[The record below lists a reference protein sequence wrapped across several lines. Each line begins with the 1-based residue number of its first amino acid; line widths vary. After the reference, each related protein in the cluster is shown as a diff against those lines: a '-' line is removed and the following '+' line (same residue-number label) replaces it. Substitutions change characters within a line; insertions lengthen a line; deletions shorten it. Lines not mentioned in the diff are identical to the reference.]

1 MPELAAPDV
10 DPAERQ
16 LVERLRARDEAAF
29 MELVQR
35 YSGSMLRVAQMFVA
49 SRAVAEEVVQ
59 ETWLAVLKGL
69 DLFEGRSSLKTWIFR
84 ILTNRA
90 KTRGEREH
98 RSIPFA
104 SLALAETESD
114 EPAVDPD
121 RFIPPTDERAGFW
134 GAPPQRWQDLPDKSL
149 LSAEALDLVR
159 AEIEKLPPMQRL
171 VITMRDLEGW
181 PTEDIRNA
189 LDITET
195 NQRVL
200 LHRARSKVRAALED
214 YFNA

>member
-69 DLFEGRSSLKTWIFR
+69 DRFEGRSSLKTWIFR

-104 SLALAETESD
+104 SLALAEAESD

-121 RFIPPTDERAGFW
+121 RFIPPTDDRAGFW
-134 GAPPQRWQDLPDKSL
+134 GAPPQRWEDVPDKSL
-149 LSAEALDLVR
+149 QSAEALELVR

-214 YFNA
+214 YFNG

>member
-1 MPELAAPDV
+1 MSELAPAGV
-10 DPAERQ
+10 DPAEQR
-16 LVERLRARDEAAF
+16 LLERLRAGDEAAF

-35 YSGSMLRVAQMFVA
+35 YSGSMLRVALMFVA

-59 ETWLAVLKGL
+59 ETWLAVLNGL
-69 DLFEGRSSLKTWIFR
+69 DRFEGRSSLKTWIFR

-98 RSIPFA
+98 RTIPFA
-104 SLALAETESD
+104 SLAAAEMD
-114 EPAVDPD
+114 GGEPAVDPD
-121 RFIPPTDERAGFW
+121 RFVPSGDARAGFW
-134 GAPPQRWQDLPDKSL
+134 GTPPPRWQDSPDKSL
-149 LSAEALDLVR
+149 LSDEALALVR
-159 AEIEKLPPMQRL
+159 AEIEKLPAMQRL

-181 PTEDIRNA
+181 STEDIRNA

-214 YFNA
+214 YFNG

>member
-1 MPELAAPDV
+1 MPEVAAPDTN
-10 DPAERQ
+10 PAERQ
-16 LVERLRARDEAAF
+16 LVERLRAGDDAAF

-69 DLFEGRSSLKTWIFR
+69 DRFEGRSSLKTWIFR

-104 SLALAETESD
+104 SLAAAEMESD

-121 RFIPPTDERAGFW
+121 RFIPPGDERAGFW

-149 LSAEALDLVR
+149 LSNEALALVR

-181 PTEDIRNA
+181 STQDIRNA

-214 YFNA
+214 YFNG

>member
-1 MPELAAPDV
+1 MPELAAADV

-16 LVERLRARDEAAF
+16 LLDRLRAGDEAAF
-29 MELVQR
+29 MEIVER
-35 YSGSMLRVAQMFVA
+35 WSGSMLRVAQMFVA

-69 DLFEGRSSLKTWIFR
+69 DRFEGRSSLKTWIFR

-104 SLALAETESD
+104 SLATAETDAD

-121 RFIPPTDERAGFW
+121 RFI
-134 GAPPQRWQDLPDKSL
+134 
-149 LSAEALDLVR
+149 
-159 AEIEKLPPMQRL
+159 
-171 VITMRDLEGW
+171 
-181 PTEDIRNA
+181 
-189 LDITET
+189 
-195 NQRVL
+195 
-200 LHRARSKVRAALED
+200 
-214 YFNA
+214 